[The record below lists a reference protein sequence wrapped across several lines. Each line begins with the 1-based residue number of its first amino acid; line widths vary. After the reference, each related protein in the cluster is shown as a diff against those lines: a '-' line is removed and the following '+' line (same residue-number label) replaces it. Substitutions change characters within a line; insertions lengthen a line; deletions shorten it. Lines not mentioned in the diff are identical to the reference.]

1 MNIEL
6 ILQIN
11 KVHSSSEKTNT
22 QINFYVNSEERHKV
36 VHTINGFCDFNDN
49 ESPKKFIFN
58 DEAEFRKF
66 SSILTAVYTT
76 FGLNYYEIMKGLIDE
91 YREKGED
98 VESKHS
104 FSIDAH

>member
-11 KVHSSSEKTNT
+11 KVHSSSEETNT
-22 QINFYVNSEERHKV
+22 QINFYVDSKERHKV
-36 VHTINGFCDFNDN
+36 VHTIYGFCDFNDN

-76 FGLNYYEIMKGLIDE
+76 FGLDYYNIMKGLIDE
-91 YREKGED
+91 YHEKATD
-98 VESKHS
+98 VESRHS
-104 FSIDAH
+104 FSISAR